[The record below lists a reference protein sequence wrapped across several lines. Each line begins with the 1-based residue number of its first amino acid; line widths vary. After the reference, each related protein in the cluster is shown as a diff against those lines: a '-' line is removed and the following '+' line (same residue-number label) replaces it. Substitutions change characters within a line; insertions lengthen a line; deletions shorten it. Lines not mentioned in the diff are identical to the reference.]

1 MNCNSTSNDIT
12 NTKPTENHQ
21 QQQQHRNTS
30 LVSNDDLNN
39 ADLDSDILD
48 QVIKSGGDDQFNM
61 LHDLDGSDLVL
72 DNDGDGGSIDILLDE
87 VLDGGGEGLIDL
99 EGHDEHDEQLDTK
112 SDTNNSQDLLEDIG
126 SISTVGDENDNNDI
140 QPINSVNNKKDDW
153 EYINKLIAQQSA
165 LKQQEDTAVQLS
177 KEQQQHTIEQTLRG
191 WIDNTKS
198 NYTTGYLPNEQLDD
212 GYIKSALPVA
222 IKLSDFFIQLQEMN
236 ITHLTS
242 INAENVLIYLK
253 RTKEGETIDSVLINS
268 GDNCISFAADG
279 GSTQSRLFA
288 VGLILYELFSTE
300 EPLVEDIPP
309 FTSASVRGINLN
321 DMPRVIHRPPITTSE
336 NDQRPLKRS
345 HHRAQT
351 GDKVSTCI
359 AKLEDKG
366 LPRSICTLV
375 KNLLDCSKGD
385 YCGDEA
391 YSSFVDLRQD
401 LLLMMN
407 NPTCFLDNLQISGSI
422 PTLEIC
428 NNKLYGRQ
436 DEEEKLNKMY
446 QQYLNEKTFKG
457 VIISGGAGAGKS
469 MLALHTKRLTNKS
482 NGHFCSA
489 KFEQNEMYSKPLA
502 TIGDMFNTL
511 CDAFAEEASP
521 NELEL
526 VEKELENR
534 LGNQASLLA
543 GVVPSLIKLMPSS
556 KHQLETSTTCIDAA
570 VSMRYLFGE
579 LLRVIS
585 SHSKRPISLFI
596 DDLQFADHSSLQLI
610 EYLLYSAKGGSSV
623 FFIFCHRDDEDSL
636 SGPFSFWLSSIMI
649 SMESIE
655 LGNMS
660 VESVNTLVSEILHLS
675 PRITHPL
682 SDVLQHKTRGNPLF
696 LRQLLGSLY
705 RQGNIYV
712 DLSLSRWS
720 WDMDKIEQE
729 PISSSV
735 VALLTKEMKGLSAS
749 LQLGLGVASCLG
761 SSIQKEVLDVL
772 SKDLN
777 IDLVDI
783 LKEVSHKGFMDNTN
797 DGTTFCFTHD
807 KIQEA
812 GMYHYHMFCLG
823 VVFYVYN
830 FSPHSH
836 YLLYHSS
843 LVHITAYELESKEK
857 RRANHLRYGLV
868 LCTHTLDKSGVE
880 SNELFFT
887 SITQINHGG
896 PNVVH
901 DPSQKSIISGLNL
914 KAGRLSIA
922 LSDYAAAFALFEHG
936 ISYLGSDK
944 WVSNYDLSIELY
956 DAAAEAACV
965 LNKRDRVGFHV
976 GELVAHAKTF
986 DDSVHCK

>member
-140 QPINSVNNKKDDW
+140 QPINDVNNKKDDW
-153 EYINKLIAQQSA
+153 EYINKLIAQTSA
-165 LKQQEDTAVQLS
+165 IKKPQEDTVVQSDES
-177 KEQQQHTIEQTLRG
+177 KNNKTIEFQTLRT

-236 ITHLTS
+236 ITHLTR

-321 DMPRVIHRPPITTSE
+321 DMPVIHRPPITTTSE
-336 NDQRPLKRS
+336 NDIQPQKKRS
-345 HHRAQT
+345 HHPSQT

-359 AKLEDKG
+359 TKLEDKG

-407 NPTCFLDNLQISGSI
+407 DPTRFLDNLQVSTWGI
-422 PTLEIC
+422 PILEIC
-428 NNKLYGRQ
+428 NKLYGRQ
-436 DEEEKLNKMY
+436 DEEEKLNKLY
-446 QQYLNEKTFKG
+446 QQYIQEKTFKG

-469 MLALHTKRLTNKS
+469 MLALHTKRLTINQMVISVRQSLNRMKCIPS
-482 NGHFCSA
+482 HW
-489 KFEQNEMYSKPLA
+489 Q
-502 TIGDMFNTL
+502 
-511 CDAFAEEASP
+511 
-521 NELEL
+521 
-526 VEKELENR
+526 R
-534 LGNQASLLA
+534 LG
-543 GVVPSLIKLMPSS
+543 
-556 KHQLETSTTCIDAA
+556 TCLTHY
-570 VSMRYLFGE
+570 VR
-579 LLRVIS
+579 
-585 SHSKRPISLFI
+585 
-596 DDLQFADHSSLQLI
+596 
-610 EYLLYSAKGGSSV
+610 
-623 FFIFCHRDDEDSL
+623 
-636 SGPFSFWLSSIMI
+636 
-649 SMESIE
+649 
-655 LGNMS
+655 
-660 VESVNTLVSEILHLS
+660 HLW
-675 PRITHPL
+675 
-682 SDVLQHKTRGNPLF
+682 KE
-696 LRQLLGSLY
+696 QLLM
-705 RQGNIYV
+705 I
-712 DLSLSRWS
+712 WS
-720 WDMDKIEQE
+720 W
-729 PISSSV
+729 
-735 VALLTKEMKGLSAS
+735 L
-749 LQLGLGVASCLG
+749 
-761 SSIQKEVLDVL
+761 
-772 SKDLN
+772 
-777 IDLVDI
+777 
-783 LKEVSHKGFMDNTN
+783 
-797 DGTTFCFTHD
+797 
-807 KIQEA
+807 
-812 GMYHYHMFCLG
+812 
-823 VVFYVYN
+823 
-830 FSPHSH
+830 
-836 YLLYHSS
+836 
-843 LVHITAYELESKEK
+843 
-857 RRANHLRYGLV
+857 RRN
-868 LCTHTLDKSGVE
+868 
-880 SNELFFT
+880 
-887 SITQINHGG
+887 
-896 PNVVH
+896 
-901 DPSQKSIISGLNL
+901 
-914 KAGRLSIA
+914 
-922 LSDYAAAFALFEHG
+922 
-936 ISYLGSDK
+936 
-944 WVSNYDLSIELY
+944 
-956 DAAAEAACV
+956 
-965 LNKRDRVGFHV
+965 
-976 GELVAHAKTF
+976 
-986 DDSVHCK
+986 

>member
-1 MNCNSTSNDIT
+1 MNCNTSDIIT
-12 NTKPTENHQ
+12 NTKPTESQ
-21 QQQQHRNTS
+21 KHRSSS
-30 LVSNDDLNN
+30 LVSNDDLNDN
-39 ADLDSDILD
+39 QLDSDILD
-48 QVIKSGGDDQFNM
+48 QVLKSGGDNQFNM
-61 LHDLDGSDLVL
+61 LNDLFDGSDLVL
-72 DNDGDGGSIDILLDE
+72 DNDGGGGSIDVLFDEILD
-87 VLDGGGEGLIDL
+87 GGEGLIDL
-99 EGHDEHDEQLDTK
+99 DEQEQHHQQHEPLDNTK
-112 SDTNNSQDLLEDIG
+112 SDNNSRDLLEDIG
-126 SISTVGDENDNNDI
+126 SISTVGDENDNNDDI
-140 QPINSVNNKKDDW
+140 KPINNDNNKKDDW

-165 LKQQEDTAVQLS
+165 LKEQEDTAAQIS
-177 KEQQQHTIEQTLRG
+177 NEQQRQTSSQTLRT
-191 WIDNTKS
+191 WIDKTKS
-198 NYTTGYLPNEQLDD
+198 NYTTGYLPNEQLDN
-212 GYIKSALPVA
+212 GYIKSALPIA
-222 IKLSDFFIQLQEMN
+222 IKLTDFFIQLQEMN
-236 ITHLTS
+236 ITELSS

-253 RTKEGETIDSVLINS
+253 RTEEGETIDSVLINS

-321 DMPRVIHRPPITTSE
+321 DMPVIHRPPITTTSE
-336 NDQRPLKRS
+336 NDIQPQKKRS
-345 HHRAQT
+345 HHPSQT

-359 AKLEDKG
+359 TKLEDKG

-407 NPTCFLDNLQISGSI
+407 DPTRFLDNLQVSTWGI
-422 PTLEIC
+422 PILEIC
-428 NNKLYGRQ
+428 NKLYGRQ
-436 DEEEKLNKMY
+436 DEEEKLNKLY
-446 QQYLNEKTFKG
+446 QQYIQEKTFKG

-469 MLALHTKRLTNKS
+469 MLALHTKRLTNQS

-511 CDAFAEEASP
+511 CEAFVEGATP
-521 NELEL
+521 HDLEL

-556 KHQLETSTTCIDAA
+556 SHQLETSSTCIDAA

-596 DDLQFADHSSLQLI
+596 DDLQFADHASLQLI
-610 EYLLYSAKGGSSV
+610 GYLIHSAKGGSSV

-636 SGPFSFWLSSIMI
+636 TGPFRSWLSSISMI
-649 SMESIE
+649 SMESIK

-660 VESVNTLVSEILHLS
+660 VKSVNTLISETLHLS
-675 PRITHPL
+675 PRITRPL
-682 SDVLQHKTRGNPLF
+682 SDVLHHKTRGNPLF
-696 LRQLLGSLY
+696 LRQLLGSLDRRGY
-705 RQGNIYV
+705 IHV
-712 DLSLSRWS
+712 DLSLSRWA

-735 VALLTKEMKGLSAS
+735 IALLTKEMKGLSTS

-761 SSIQKEVLDVL
+761 SSIQKEVLDIL

-777 IDLVDI
+777 VDLVDI

-797 DGTTFCFTHD
+797 DGATFRFTHD

-812 GMYHYHMFCLG
+812 GMYALFRCCVLCTT
-823 VVFYVYN
+823 
-830 FSPHSH
+830 SH
-836 YLLYHSS
+836 HTTSLYHSS
-843 LVHITAYELESKEK
+843 LA
-857 RRANHLRYGLV
+857 
-868 LCTHTLDKSGVE
+868 THNKH
-880 SNELFFT
+880 T
-887 SITQINHGG
+887 S
-896 PNVVH
+896 
-901 DPSQKSIISGLNL
+901 
-914 KAGRLSIA
+914 
-922 LSDYAAAFALFEHG
+922 
-936 ISYLGSDK
+936 
-944 WVSNYDLSIELY
+944 
-956 DAAAEAACV
+956 
-965 LNKRDRVGFHV
+965 
-976 GELVAHAKTF
+976 
-986 DDSVHCK
+986 